1 MKKIDIVQVQQDIQ
15 FIYNCYKHF
24 GLDVDECRAVLK
36 ERDCCEHRDS
46 DGHLLFDE
54 ASSLTMIDSAKNCHD
69 TYICKKCHTVFSL
82 KINPDTQEYSY
93 NEVLR
98 YNSLDD
104 LLKPDFIG
112 HIKKSYH
119 ILDRMQ
125 QFTPKD
131 VTFFHNNLKI
141 QAELLQRETRR
152 QTAILEKLDHITL
165 DLPYYD
171 DFSAKHIRSILFPL
185 YKQMTFRTF
194 WVLSF
199 SVPIFNTLD
208 YYDCTVNLLD
218 DIPGLNMDEALML
231 IEDCFK
237 KAGTTLQESRRRYAW
252 EPVCNHRDEQ
262 GNLLIHNLPN
272 MVQTVECERCHAVFA
287 LNFNEQLG
295 KYIHGYL
302 LDDRHFYDFER
313 AGVAEEAEAVLEK
326 DRLSNVHSLTDYY
339 DMREELKEQYQAV
352 MEDKMA
358 CWELVGRLNTCLLE
372 IDGLNTFTRHQVE
385 DSVLYAQKEMIDR
398 YLWQHE
404 IQKQLKARL
413 KEFGILPSLK
423 YPWYNKKNT
432 KTEDTEK
439 GKILHGTFL
448 SDHR

>member
-1 MKKIDIVQVQQDIQ
+1 
-15 FIYNCYKHF
+15 
-24 GLDVDECRAVLK
+24 
-36 ERDCCEHRDS
+36 
-46 DGHLLFDE
+46 
-54 ASSLTMIDSAKNCHD
+54 
-69 TYICKKCHTVFSL
+69 
-82 KINPDTQEYSY
+82 
-93 NEVLR
+93 
-98 YNSLDD
+98 
-104 LLKPDFIG
+104 
-112 HIKKSYH
+112 
-119 ILDRMQ
+119 MQ
-125 QFTPKD
+125 QFTQKD

-141 QAELLQRETRR
+141 QNELLQREIRR

-171 DFSAKHIRSILFPL
+171 DFSAKHICSILFPL

-208 YYDCTVNLLD
+208 YYDRTVNLLD

-231 IEDCFK
+231 IEDCFE

-272 MVQTVECERCHAVFA
+272 MVHTVECERCHAVFA

-302 LDDRHFYDFER
+302 LDDCHFYDFER

-339 DMREELKEQYQAV
+339 HMREELKEQYQAV
-352 MEDKMA
+352 TEDKMA

-413 KEFGILPSLK
+413 KEFGTLPSLK